1 MVYKTE
7 QRKILL
13 DFFDRNRDKVFSAQQ
28 IAKQLEQFDI
38 SLSAVY
44 RNLSALEQAGKVKRQ
59 TKIGS
64 REVYYQ
70 FVDCAS
76 CQEHIHIS
84 CTKCGKIVH
93 LKEEQTNLIAN
104 NVLQSAHFN
113 LDKSST
119 ILYGVCDKCSK

>member
-93 LKEEQTNLIAN
+93 LKEEQTKHEKKLQLCMVIHAN
-104 NVLQSAHFN
+104 Q
-113 LDKSST
+113 T
-119 ILYGVCDKCSK
+119 